1 MGKVRKSNR
10 KARFVKVL
18 KTPAYFARYQVKYRR
33 RREGK
38 TDYFAR
44 KRLVAQ
50 DKNKYNTPKYR
61 FVVRMTNSR
70 IICQIISSTI
80 EGDRVTAAADSN
92 ELKRYGIPAGLN
104 NYAAAYCTGL
114 LIARRALHKLG
125 LDSSFEGVKEAT
137 GAEYHVEEDAKD
149 RRPFRCYLDV
159 GLVRTSTGNRVFG
172 AMKGACD
179 GGLHI
184 PHNTKRFPGY
194 HAPEDGA
201 DAGTYDAEAHKGR
214 IYGSHIAD
222 YMKHLQEDEPEK
234 YASHFSQY
242 VNAGINPDGIE
253 AMYKKAH
260 AAIRKDPLPPAKKDR
275 DFAPVRVRE
284 GNVVKTSKGT
294 YLRSVKLTKEQRRAR
309 VQRKIEILKERAVQA
324 AST

>member
-10 KARFVKVL
+10 KAKCVKVL
-18 KTPAYFARYQVKYRR
+18 KTPAYFSRYQVKYRR

-61 FVVRMTNSR
+61 FCVRMTNSR

-80 EGDRVTAAADSN
+80 EGDRVMAAADST
-92 ELKRYGIPAGLN
+92 ELKGYGIPAGLN

-114 LIARRALHKLG
+114 LIARRTLNKLG
-125 LDSSFEGVKEAT
+125 LDSAFEGMKEAT

-149 RRPFRCYLDV
+149 RRPFRCFLDV
-159 GLVRTSTGNRVFG
+159 GLIRTTTGNRVFG

-194 HAPEDGA
+194 HAAEDGA
-201 DAGTYDAEAHKGR
+201 DAGTYDAEAHKAR
-214 IYGSHIAD
+214 IFGTHIAD
-222 YMKHLQEDEPEK
+222 YMKHLKEDEPEK
-234 YASHFSQY
+234 YSAHFSQY
-242 VNAGINPDGIE
+242 IKAGVEADGLE

-260 AAIRKDPLPPAKKDR
+260 AAIRKSPMPPPKKER
-275 DFAPVRVRE
+275 QFAPVHVRE
-284 GNVVKTSKGT
+284 GNQIKTSQAT
-294 YLRSVKLTKEQRRAR
+294 YLRAVKLTKEQRRAR
-309 VQRKIEILKERAVQA
+309 VQRKIEILKEA
-324 AST
+324 AMNAAE